1 MQSIDGISLVIPNY
15 NGEQLLPQILP
26 PAIHALSATGI
37 PYEIIVADDAS
48 TDQSIVMLNRDFP
61 QVQIKQLQAN
71 GGFSKTANAGVRAAR
86 YSWVLLMNSDVKLTP
101 TYFQFLLPY
110 CHQTGLFSVSGR
122 IVGWDDDQIQDG
134 GKYPVFQGAKIK
146 TSYDFVPEQ
155 TSPTTFAFPCFY
167 SSGANAF
174 INRKLFLELGGF
186 NELFSPFYV
195 EDTELSLRAWRLGF
209 SNYYEHKAICA
220 HRTSSTIGSP
230 ERKKQVNRIYNRNKY
245 LLHAIHLDG
254 LYLLSWFLQ
263 LKLELLFRLLT
274 LRFTPL
280 LSYIDFLKL
289 IPGVI
294 KSRRE
299 LRKLAGSKR
308 LQGVSTL
315 FAKIQQQINQ
325 HPVQLQQ
332 R

>member
-1 MQSIDGISLVIPNY
+1 MVIPNY

-26 PAIHALSATGI
+26 PAVLALSATGI

-48 TDQSIVMLNRDFP
+48 TDDSVAMLQRDFP
-61 QVQIKQLQAN
+61 QVQLIQLPTN
-71 GGFSKTANAGVRAAR
+71 GGFSKTANAGIQVAR
-86 YSWVLLMNSDVKLTP
+86 FDWVLLLNSDVKLTP
-101 TYFQFLLPY
+101 TYFEYLLPY
-110 CHQTGLFSVSGR
+110 CQQSDLFSVSGR
-122 IVGWDDDQIQDG
+122 IVGWETDQIQDG

-146 TSYDFVPEQ
+146 TSYDFIPAQ
-155 TSPTTFAFPCFY
+155 TSPANFSFPCFY
-167 SSGANAF
+167 SSGANAL

-195 EDTELSLRAWRLGF
+195 EDTELCLRAWRLGY

-254 LYLLSWFLQ
+254 FYLLSWFLQ
-263 LKLELLFRLLT
+263 LKLELAFRLLT

-299 LRKLAGSKR
+299 LRKLSGSKR
-308 LQGVSTL
+308 LQGVPTL
-315 FAKIQQQINQ
+315 FAKLQQQINQ
-325 HPVQLQQ
+325 QPVQLQQ

>member
-1 MQSIDGISLVIPNY
+1 MVIPNY

-26 PAIHALSATGI
+26 PAVLALSATGI

-48 TDQSIVMLNRDFP
+48 TDDSVALLQRDFP
-61 QVQIKQLQAN
+61 QVQLIQLSTN
-71 GGFSKTANAGVRAAR
+71 GGFSKTANAGIRVTR
-86 YSWVLLMNSDVKLTP
+86 YDWVLLLNSDVKLTP
-101 TYFQFLLPY
+101 TYFEYILPY
-110 CHQTGLFSVSGR
+110 CQQTDLFSVSGR
-122 IVGWDDDQIQDG
+122 IVGWDTDQIQDG

-146 TSYDFVPEQ
+146 TSYDFIPEQ
-155 TSPTTFAFPCFY
+155 ASPATFSFPCFY
-167 SSGANAF
+167 SSGANAL

-195 EDTELSLRAWRLGF
+195 EDTELCLRAWRLGY

-263 LKLELLFRLLT
+263 LKLELAFRLLT

-280 LSYIDFLKL
+280 LSYIDFIKL
-289 IPGVI
+289 IPTII
-294 KSRRE
+294 KSRAT
-299 LRKLAGSKR
+299 LRKLSKGKQ
-308 LQGVSTL
+308 LQSVPRL
-315 FAKIQQQINQ
+315 FAKLQQTINQ

>member
-1 MQSIDGISLVIPNY
+1 MVIPNY

-26 PAIHALSATGI
+26 PAVLALSATGI

-48 TDQSIVMLNRDFP
+48 TDDSVAMLQRDFP
-61 QVQIKQLQAN
+61 QVQFIQLPTN
-71 GGFSKTANAGVRAAR
+71 GGFSKTANAGIQVAR
-86 YSWVLLMNSDVKLTP
+86 FDWVLLLNSDVKLTP
-101 TYFQFLLPY
+101 TYFEYLLPY
-110 CHQTGLFSVSGR
+110 CQQSDLFSVSGR
-122 IVGWDDDQIQDG
+122 IVGWETDQIQDG

-146 TSYDFVPEQ
+146 TSYDFIPAQ
-155 TSPTTFAFPCFY
+155 TSPANFSFPCFY
-167 SSGANAF
+167 SSGANAL

-195 EDTELSLRAWRLGF
+195 EDTELCLRAWRLGY

-254 LYLLSWFLQ
+254 FYLLSWFLQ
-263 LKLELLFRLLT
+263 LKLELAFRLLT

-289 IPGVI
+289 IQGVI

-299 LRKLAGSKR
+299 LRKLSGSKR
-308 LQGVSTL
+308 LQGVPTL
-315 FAKIQQQINQ
+315 FAKLQQQINQ
-325 HPVQLQQ
+325 QPVQLQQ

>member
-1 MQSIDGISLVIPNY
+1 VQLIKGISVVIPNY

-26 PAIHALSATGI
+26 PAVLALSATGI

-48 TDQSIVMLNRDFP
+48 TDDSVALLQRDFP
-61 QVQIKQLQAN
+61 QVQLIQLPTN
-71 GGFSKTANAGVRAAR
+71 GGFSKTANAGIRVTR
-86 YSWVLLMNSDVKLTP
+86 YDWVLLLNSDVKLTP
-101 TYFQFLLPY
+101 TYFEYILPY
-110 CHQTGLFSVSGR
+110 CQQTDLFSVSGQ
-122 IVGWDDDQIQDG
+122 IVGWDTNQIQDG

-146 TSYDFVPEQ
+146 TSYDFIPAQ
-155 TSPTTFAFPCFY
+155 TSPAIFSFPCFY

-174 INRKLFLELGGF
+174 INRKIFLELGGF

-195 EDTELSLRAWRLGF
+195 EDTELCLRAWRLGYN
-209 SNYYEHKAICA
+209 NYYEHKAICA

-254 LYLLSWFLQ
+254 LYLLSWFFQ
-263 LKLELLFRLLT
+263 LKLELVFRLVT
-274 LRFTPL
+274 FRFTPL
-280 LSYIDFLKL
+280 LSYIDFINL
-289 IPGVI
+289 ISAVI
-294 KSRRE
+294 KSRAT
-299 LRKLAGSKR
+299 LRKLAKGKK
-308 LQGVSTL
+308 LEGVPVL
-315 FAKIQQQINQ
+315 FSKIQQQINQ

>member
-1 MQSIDGISLVIPNY
+1 VQPIQGISLVIPNF

-26 PAIHALSATGI
+26 PAILALSATGT

-48 TDQSIVMLNRDFP
+48 TDQSVALLHRDFP
-61 QVQIKQLQAN
+61 QVRIIQLSTN
-71 GGFSKTANAGVRAAR
+71 GGFSKTANAGIRDAQFD
-86 YSWVLLMNSDVKLTP
+86 WVLLLNSDVKLTP
-101 TYFQFLLPY
+101 TYFEFILPY
-110 CHQTGLFSVSGR
+110 SQQSTVFSVSGR
-122 IVGWDDDQIQDG
+122 IIGWDTDQIQDG

-146 TSYDFVPEQ
+146 TSYDFIPAQ
-155 TSPTTFAFPCFY
+155 TAPASFSFPCFY

-174 INRKLFLELGGF
+174 INRKIFLELGGF

-195 EDTELSLRAWRLGF
+195 EDTELSLRAWRLGYN
-209 SNYYEHKAICA
+209 NYYEHKAICA

-254 LYLLSWFLQ
+254 LYLFSWFFQ
-263 LKLELLFRLLT
+263 LKLELVFRLIT
-274 LRFTPL
+274 FRFTPL
-280 LSYIDFLKL
+280 LSYIDFIKL
-289 IPGVI
+289 IPAVI
-294 KSRRE
+294 KSRAT
-299 LRKLAGSKR
+299 LRKIAKGKKLESVPA
-308 LQGVSTL
+308 L
-315 FAKIQQQINQ
+315 FSKIQQQINQ

>member
-1 MQSIDGISLVIPNY
+1 MVIPNY

-26 PAIHALSATGI
+26 PAVLALSATGI

-48 TDQSIVMLNRDFP
+48 TDDSVAMLQRDFP
-61 QVQIKQLQAN
+61 QVQFIQLPTN
-71 GGFSKTANAGVRAAR
+71 GGFSKTANAGIQVAR
-86 YSWVLLMNSDVKLTP
+86 FDWVLLLNSDVKLTP
-101 TYFQFLLPY
+101 TYFEYLLPY
-110 CHQTGLFSVSGR
+110 CQQSDLFSVSGR
-122 IVGWDDDQIQDG
+122 IVGWETDQIQDG

-146 TSYDFVPEQ
+146 TSYDFIPAQ
-155 TSPTTFAFPCFY
+155 TSPANFSFPCFY
-167 SSGANAF
+167 SSGANTL

-195 EDTELSLRAWRLGF
+195 EDTELCLRAWRLGY

-254 LYLLSWFLQ
+254 FYLLSWFLQ
-263 LKLELLFRLLT
+263 LKLELAFRLLT

-299 LRKLAGSKR
+299 LRKLSGSKR
-308 LQGVSTL
+308 LQGVPTL
-315 FAKIQQQINQ
+315 FAKLQQQINQ
-325 HPVQLQQ
+325 QPVQLQQ

>member
-1 MQSIDGISLVIPNY
+1 MVIPNY

-26 PAIHALSATGI
+26 PAVLALSATGI

-48 TDQSIVMLNRDFP
+48 TDDSVALLQRDFP
-61 QVQIKQLQAN
+61 QVQLIQLSTN
-71 GGFSKTANAGVRAAR
+71 GGFSKTANAGIRVTR
-86 YSWVLLMNSDVKLTP
+86 YDWVLLLNSDVKLTP
-101 TYFQFLLPY
+101 TYFEYILPY
-110 CHQTGLFSVSGR
+110 CQQTDLFSVSGR
-122 IVGWDDDQIQDG
+122 IVGWDTDQIQDG

-146 TSYDFVPEQ
+146 TSYDFIPEQ
-155 TSPTTFAFPCFY
+155 ASPATFSFPCFY
-167 SSGANAF
+167 SSGANAL

-195 EDTELSLRAWRLGF
+195 EDTELCLRAWRLGY

-263 LKLELLFRLLT
+263 LKLELAFRLLT

-280 LSYIDFLKL
+280 LSYIDFIKL
-289 IPGVI
+289 IPTII
-294 KSRRE
+294 KSRAT
-299 LRKLAGSKR
+299 LRKLSKGKQLQSVPR
-308 LQGVSTL
+308 LFTKL
-315 FAKIQQQINQ
+315 QQTINQ